1 MYIVQYVQCAA
12 AYIALRSIVI
22 VELLGIQK
30 LTNAFGLCALF
41 QGVACV
47 LGSPMSGKNH
57 PSVTIITLS
66 SPVCSTSSAVKHR
79 CNKGNMKYG
88 IGRLPEYRQ

>member
-1 MYIVQYVQCAA
+1 VYCVA

-41 QGVACV
+41 QGIACV
-47 LGSPMSGKNH
+47 LGSPLSG
-57 PSVTIITLS
+57 
-66 SPVCSTSSAVKHR
+66 
-79 CNKGNMKYG
+79 
-88 IGRLPEYRQ
+88 

>member
-1 MYIVQYVQCAA
+1 MYVCVYVLVYCAA

-47 LGSPMSGKNH
+47 LGSPMSGKKR
-57 PSVTIITLS
+57 PSV
-66 SPVCSTSSAVKHR
+66 
-79 CNKGNMKYG
+79 
-88 IGRLPEYRQ
+88 RQ